1 MIDTLDKEED
11 LTPPDLKEAILL
23 IREAWRAL
31 VLTFIRL

>member
-11 LTPPDLKEAILL
+11 LSPDLKEAILL